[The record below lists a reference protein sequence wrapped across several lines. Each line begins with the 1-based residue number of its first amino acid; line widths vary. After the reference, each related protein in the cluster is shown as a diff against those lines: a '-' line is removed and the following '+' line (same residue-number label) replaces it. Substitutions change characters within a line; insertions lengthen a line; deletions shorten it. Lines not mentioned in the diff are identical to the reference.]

1 MWRKATTDHHPPRL
15 HAVMSDAQRA
25 RSLCQLLEF
34 LRHRARAEL
43 VLRSEHPLASS
54 LARHTAEDDA
64 IQQGV
69 STEAVVAVDATRNL
83 ARGIQAGDRIAV
95 RPAHRRVS
103 VDLQA
108 AHAIMDHR
116 R

>member
-43 VLRSEHPLASS
+43 VLRAEHPLASS
-54 LARHTAEDDA
+54 LARHAPENDT
-64 IQQGV
+64 IQQGIAA
-69 STEAVVAVDATRNL
+69 EAIVAMYTTRDL
-83 ARGIQAGDRIAV
+83 SSGVQAGDCLAV
-95 RPAHRRVS
+95 RTAHGRVDI
-103 VDLQA
+103 DLQA
-108 AHAIMDHR
+108 THAVVDHR
-116 R
+116 